1 MPINNFYC
9 EYNKLYKVPQIFNG
23 YISLKILEFCPRGG
37 KIKENVVKLELV
49 ELCHKQNMKK

>member
-1 MPINNFYC
+1 MPIKIFIVSN
-9 EYNKLYKVPQIFNG
+9 ELYKVPQIFNG

-49 ELCHKQNMKK
+49 ELCHKQNKKK